1 MFTEIVFGKV
11 FWDYSDIPF
20 NLGGRI
26 NLLYCFFWGIAAV
39 VWVKLIYTRLSKVI
53 EKIPV
58 KFGKITT
65 WILVVFMIANVLM
78 SCFALTRYDQRE
90 KGIDAK
96 QSWQVWLDKHYDD
109 EKMMRIYP
117 NAIVTNKK

>member
-1 MFTEIVFGKV
+1 
-11 FWDYSDIPF
+11 
-20 NLGGRI
+20 
-26 NLLYCFFWGIAAV
+26 
-39 VWVKLIYTRLSKVI
+39 
-53 EKIPV
+53 
-58 KFGKITT
+58 
-65 WILVVFMIANVLM
+65 M